1 MAARIKLADI
11 AREAGVSVTTVS
23 FYINGKARQYKLS
36 RQTCERI
43 QAAIDR
49 NDFVPN
55 IFARAL
61 QCNRTYLIGL
71 LVRGRIN
78 TSFWSDIVAGLEE
91 KLAPAGFHLV
101 LSSAHT
107 DAAGELEALREMRRI
122 GVDAYVV
129 SPALDEHG
137 NCVNFEELQKLN
149 GTTPVVVM
157 NSPAEGLT
165 CVYNDE
171 SAGGRAAAEYIAS
184 TGAERIMIFEDH
196 VGCNFGRIIA
206 FREFF
211 AERGTVVEEV
221 DSPEPV
227 IAAAKQM
234 KVGVFCFSDFPAA
247 SLCCRAL
254 AEGVRIGEE
263 LAVVGYD
270 DLAFLDLLSPRPAT
284 VTQCK
289 YELGEAIGE
298 ELLRIL
304 EQGEPDTARKI
315 VFTPKLHR

>member
-107 DAAGELEALREMRRI
+107 DA
-122 GVDAYVV
+122 
-129 SPALDEHG
+129 
-137 NCVNFEELQKLN
+137 
-149 GTTPVVVM
+149 
-157 NSPAEGLT
+157 
-165 CVYNDE
+165 
-171 SAGGRAAAEYIAS
+171 GGRAGGAARDAPDR
-184 TGAERIMIFEDH
+184 G
-196 VGCNFGRIIA
+196 GRLCGFA
-206 FREFF
+206 RARRAWKLREF
-211 AERGTVVEEV
+211 
-221 DSPEPV
+221 
-227 IAAAKQM
+227 
-234 KVGVFCFSDFPAA
+234 
-247 SLCCRAL
+247 
-254 AEGVRIGEE
+254 
-263 LAVVGYD
+263 
-270 DLAFLDLLSPRPAT
+270 
-284 VTQCK
+284 
-289 YELGEAIGE
+289 
-298 ELLRIL
+298 
-304 EQGEPDTARKI
+304 
-315 VFTPKLHR
+315 

>member
-157 NSPAEGLT
+157 LQT
-165 CVYNDE
+165 
-171 SAGGRAAAEYIAS
+171 R
-184 TGAERIMIFEDH
+184 
-196 VGCNFGRIIA
+196 
-206 FREFF
+206 
-211 AERGTVVEEV
+211 
-221 DSPEPV
+221 
-227 IAAAKQM
+227 
-234 KVGVFCFSDFPAA
+234 
-247 SLCCRAL
+247 
-254 AEGVRIGEE
+254 
-263 LAVVGYD
+263 
-270 DLAFLDLLSPRPAT
+270 
-284 VTQCK
+284 
-289 YELGEAIGE
+289 
-298 ELLRIL
+298 
-304 EQGEPDTARKI
+304 
-315 VFTPKLHR
+315 

>member
-184 TGAERIMIFEDH
+184 TG
-196 VGCNFGRIIA
+196 
-206 FREFF
+206 
-211 AERGTVVEEV
+211 
-221 DSPEPV
+221 S
-227 IAAAKQM
+227 
-234 KVGVFCFSDFPAA
+234 
-247 SLCCRAL
+247 
-254 AEGVRIGEE
+254 
-263 LAVVGYD
+263 
-270 DLAFLDLLSPRPAT
+270 
-284 VTQCK
+284 
-289 YELGEAIGE
+289 
-298 ELLRIL
+298 
-304 EQGEPDTARKI
+304 
-315 VFTPKLHR
+315 